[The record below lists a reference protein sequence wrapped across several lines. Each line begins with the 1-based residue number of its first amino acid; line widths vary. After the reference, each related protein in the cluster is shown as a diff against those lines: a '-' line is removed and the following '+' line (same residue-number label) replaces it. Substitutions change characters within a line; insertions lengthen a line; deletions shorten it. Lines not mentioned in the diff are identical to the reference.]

1 MRCWAG
7 TDDDSIVLIH
17 LSLQIMTPLENHRR
31 SVIEFNRHD
40 PGVTAVAYAP
50 NAIVH
55 DPLHAEPLHGRES
68 IREDYAAFFSAFPDI
83 QTEIIHVVT
92 EGPYIAIAYH
102 MRLTG
107 THTGPR
113 RTAEGDIP
121 ASGLRLELPAAVFA
135 HANEEGEYTTVR
147 RFYDTSTLLR
157 QLGATPEPLAQ

>member
-7 TDDDSIVLIH
+7 TDDYSIVLIH

-31 SVIEFNRHD
+31 SVIEFNGHD
-40 PGVTAVAYAP
+40 PGATAVAYAP

-55 DPLHAEPLHGRES
+55 DSFHAEALHGRDA

-92 EGPYIAIAYH
+92 EGPYIAYH

-107 THTGPR
+107 THTGPM

-135 HANEEGEYTTVR
+135 RANEEGEYTTVR